1 MAPWLTQEWADE
13 AAELTSLLPP
23 VPGASGSISVTVSGG
38 SRKEVYFHWCYG
50 DGGAEAGVPTARPD
64 ADLVLTLASADAIE
78 VLSGAVEPSVAFMR
92 GRLKA
97 AGNGGLLL
105 GFLESTRSDA
115 FSGWLRK
122 MAALAQETSAPANG
136 P

>member
-1 MAPWLTQEWADE
+1 MGAWLTQEWADE
-13 AAELTSLLPP
+13 AAELTTVLPP
-23 VPGASGSISVTVSGG
+23 VPGAAGSISVTVSGG
-38 SRKEVYFHWCYG
+38 SRKEVNFHWSYG
-50 DGGAEAGVPTARPD
+50 EGEAEAGVPSARPD
-64 ADLVLTLASADAIE
+64 ADLVLTLASADAID
-78 VLSGAVEPSVAFMR
+78 VFSGAVEPSVAFMR

-115 FSGWLRK
+115 FSGWLKK

>member
-1 MAPWLTQEWADE
+1 MVPWLTQEWADG
-13 AAELTSLLPP
+13 AAELTTLLPP
-23 VPGASGSISVTVSGG
+23 VPGASGSISLSVSGG
-38 SRKEVYFHWCYG
+38 SRKEVSFHWRYG
-50 DGGAEAGVPTARPD
+50 HGGAEGGAPSPRPD
-64 ADLVLTLASADAIE
+64 ADLVLTLAAADAID

-105 GFLESTRSDA
+105 GFLESTRSEA

-122 MAALAQETSAPANG
+122 MAALAEETSAPATG